1 MLRQG
6 CSGIK
11 KLDIIDVEHLLG
23 RVTEDPQSVSKEV
36 KEVFSIL
43 TDTTLDFRDRKM
55 KEYGITLTVEDV
67 RIALNWLLAYFRSG
81 QIPQTDHQIRHDL
94 FETWITHLKA
104 AEKSTPTD
112 I

>member
-1 MLRQG
+1 MER
-6 CSGIK
+6 
-11 KLDIIDVEHLLG
+11 LLG
-23 RVTEDPQSVSKEV
+23 RVTEDPQSIHEEV

-43 TDTTLDFRDRKM
+43 ADTTLDFRDRKL
-55 KEYGITLTVEDV
+55 KEFGITVTVEDV

-104 AEKSTPTD
+104 AEKSTSTD
-112 I
+112 S